1 MFSEAE
7 LLKAINEL
15 EKTSTTY
22 QDAEKLATF
31 YILYDHLYKKR
42 EIKYETVREVTID
55 RYNDSEFSCAIK
67 EKKANDVWS
76 IVSEAIEVLKII
88 EPGVYVATIKR
99 LNELKIPH
107 R

>member
-31 YILYDHLYKKR
+31 YILYDHLYKKPKH
-42 EIKYETVREVTID
+42 KYQPIREVKID
-55 RYNDSEFSCAIK
+55 RYNGSEFLYAISG
-67 EKKANDVWS
+67 KKASDVWG
-76 IVSEAIEVLKII
+76 IVNDAMEMMKVLQPEIYKSVI
-88 EPGVYVATIKR
+88 GR
-99 LNELKIPH
+99 LSDI
-107 R
+107 

>member
-31 YILYDHLYKKR
+31 YIIYDHLYKKSKHVV
-42 EIKYETVREVTID
+42 EPIREVKID
-55 RYNDSEFSCAIK
+55 RYNGSEFYHAIADK
-67 EKKANDVWS
+67 RARDVWR
-76 IVSEAIEVLKII
+76 VMNEVMEMLKVT
-88 EPGVYVATIKR
+88 EPYIYKAVVNK
-99 LNELKIPH
+99 LNSL
-107 R
+107 